1 MRYGFPMSFAV
12 TFSLASPFHMYP
24 GPWPSLTSVRRLVS
38 VSCLSQSG
46 LWFLVLGD
54 PRACEDP
61 GFLSPCWFSEAVA
74 LGGHS
79 RTWWGTCCSS
89 RCDQRSHRPCISPM
103 HGKGDTRES
112 QRDLGTSPPS
122 VLVKVQMCFNVL
134 SLERTHSAQWVSTSN
149 GCSSVHGRDKH
160 T

>member
-1 MRYGFPMSFAV
+1 MKTRRLEIHGGTQWSVWGQKMRYGFPVSSAV

-89 RCDQRSHRPCISPM
+89 RCDQRSHSLCISAGN
-103 HGKGDTRES
+103 GKGLVGES
-112 QRDLGTSPPS
+112 QRDSGTTPCSVPGKVPMPS
-122 VLVKVQMCFNVL
+122 IF
-134 SLERTHSAQWVSTSN
+134 SLQREH
-149 GCSSVHGRDKH
+149 KP
-160 T
+160 